1 MSSKVW
7 LRRHMALVLSGG
19 TEKQEWPTLDE
30 IWCSAISRASSSW
43 PTNCNKSGFLQGWC
57 QRRVRATLPCMG
69 LSESMFSCEA
79 QTLAFKLREAAN
91 YGRLTCGGL
100 WIQLRQRDAMAR
112 RYLLESESG
121 ISMTHMSQVHHWH
134 VLWSK
139 GFTRTKNLK
148 KLYDVTITNSM
159 IDIC

>member
-19 TEKQEWPTLDE
+19 TEKREWPTLVE

-79 QTLAFKLREAAN
+79 QTLAFKLREVAN
-91 YGRLTCGGL
+91 YDCLTCGGL

-112 RYLLESESG
+112 RYLLKTDINQICAHARTSYMGNSVVVFDA
-121 ISMTHMSQVHHWH
+121 MTKCDLWH
-134 VLWSK
+134 SFYW
-139 GFTRTKNLK
+139 
-148 KLYDVTITNSM
+148 M
-159 IDIC
+159 